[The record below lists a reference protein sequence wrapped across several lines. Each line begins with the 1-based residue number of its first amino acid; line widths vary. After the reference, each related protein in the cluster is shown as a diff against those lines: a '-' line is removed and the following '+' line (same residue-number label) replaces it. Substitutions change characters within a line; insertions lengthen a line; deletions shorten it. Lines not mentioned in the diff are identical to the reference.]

1 MADGVTVVRIQFLL
15 YNEETEKDERLKH
28 EKQIS
33 IVFTFLY
40 FCVFKLSFK
49 G

>member
-1 MADGVTVVRIQFLL
+1 MRIQFLL
-15 YNEETEKDERLKH
+15 YNEDAEKDERLKY

-33 IVFTFLY
+33 IVFTFVY
-40 FCVFKLSFK
+40 FCVFKLRFK